1 MMLLQQSNFCVIPS
15 SQFPSL
21 KQRNPLLHR
30 QKNSF
35 NFPRKAKASTFRISS
50 LGAGFFNDFAQIA
63 DNKDSTDFHVQGGLH
78 EPNLESH
85 IGSHEPDVLIA
96 AVVSMA
102 IGQLSKPFTSVFLY
116 GKEFDV
122 KALVQAGGF
131 PSSHSS
137 ATVACAT
144 LLGLERGL
152 SDPIFGLALVYAGLV
167 MYDAQDLTVL
177 RINPQFASQTIR
189 GILTMVFDLI
199 CKHKSTSE
207 EGGGGRSP
215 AAVDDLCSGN
225 GPRGEGVRREVGIHA
240 RTMNKLLLQ
249 LHINYLHSKHKEAL
263 INSQSG
269 SSNPP
274 KVGHEK
280 SLLSQETTANAFVA
294 VKSEGKIRQS
304 DEELLSSD
312 LFLEDAK
319 EISKLVADGFLPL
332 KESVGH
338 TEVEVVAGGLLGFL
352 VALAVYNFK

>member
-1 MMLLQQSNFCVIPS
+1 MMMLLQQSNFCVIPS

-21 KQRNPLLHR
+21 KQRNPLLHQ
-30 QKNSF
+30 QKFSF

-50 LGAGFFNDFAQIA
+50 LGSGIFNDIA
-63 DNKDSTDFHVQGGLH
+63 PIAHNK
-78 EPNLESH
+78 
-85 IGSHEPDVLIA
+85 VLIA

-116 GKEFDV
+116 GKEFDI

-152 SDPIFGLALVYAGLV
+152 SDPIFGLAVVYAGLV
-167 MYDAQDLTVL
+167 MYDAQ
-177 RINPQFASQTIR
+177 
-189 GILTMVFDLI
+189 
-199 CKHKSTSE
+199 
-207 EGGGGRSP
+207 
-215 AAVDDLCSGN
+215 
-225 GPRGEGVRREVGIHA
+225 GVRREVGIHA

-249 LHINYLHSKHKEAL
+249 LHINYLHSKHGDSL
-263 INSQSG
+263 INSQPG

-274 KVGHEK
+274 KVSHEK
-280 SLLSQETTANAFVA
+280 SLVSQETTANAFVA

-304 DEELLSSD
+304 DEELLLSSE
-312 LFLEDAK
+312 LFSEDAK
-319 EISKLVADGFLPL
+319 EISKFVADGFLPL

-352 VALAVYNFK
+352 VGLAVYNFK